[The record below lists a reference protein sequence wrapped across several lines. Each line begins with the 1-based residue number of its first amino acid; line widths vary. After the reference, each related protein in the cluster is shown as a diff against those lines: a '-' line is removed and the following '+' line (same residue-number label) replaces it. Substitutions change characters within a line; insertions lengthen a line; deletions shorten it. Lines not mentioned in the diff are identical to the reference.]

1 MFNNYLILRKL
12 VNEFNSDL
20 KGFHLFEAF
29 TQEKDQLVLSFRKP
43 GKDRDYECHVVINV
57 NPIKPFLYSRE
68 TFYRA
73 KKNSISFFTD
83 YMPAKLISVDIADYE
98 RIIRF
103 EFDLIKLFII
113 FRGPLSNIILI
124 DNNQNILS
132 FKNDTEENLEKLTA
146 ALSESVFSL
155 RLPELEIPEGTT
167 FKKSDHDGRES
178 LRNLKN
184 PTLTELLPFF
194 SKEILTE
201 ISSRDMQIDSS
212 NINSLITEILN
223 YPLAAFF
230 EKSDLDGKDDL
241 LNEIHLLPSS
251 FTNLRGSKRTLFDTV
266 NDGIKYFLSNSSK
279 LASFASLRRPLEK
292 FISGTLQQLSD
303 RLNQQKNRLSSP
315 SREEEYEK
323 IGNLLLININKIMK
337 SDESVTLEDI
347 YNNGEPLTIYL
358 KPLLTPHGNAEYYFN
373 KGKGEKKS
381 IEKSRKLYADNLSKY
396 EKFLA
401 ASEKLS
407 KANKYEELLEIKK
420 EIGMEEKEFT
430 TEENELTKKFR
441 HYIIDGKYHVYV
453 GKDSAANDLLT
464 LRFAKPNDLWFHA
477 RGYAGSHTVLRVEN
491 TKEGIPK
498 DIIKRAAS
506 IAAFYSKGK
515 TSKLVPVSYTFKKYV
530 SKRKGLE
537 VGQVMLTR
545 EQVVMVP
552 PLLPPESD
560 DN

>member
-12 VNEFNSDL
+12 INEFDTAL
-20 KGFHLFEAF
+20 KGLHLFEAF
-29 TQEKDQLVLSFRKP
+29 TQEKNQLVLSFRKP
-43 GKDRDYECHVVINV
+43 GKDLLPECHIVVNV
-57 NPIKPFLYSRE
+57 NPVKPFLYSRE
-68 TFYRA
+68 TYFRA

-83 YMPAKLISVDIADYE
+83 YLPAKLINVDIADYE

-103 EFDLIKLFII
+103 DFDLIKLYII
-113 FRGPLSNIILI
+113 FHGPLSNIILI
-124 DNNQNILS
+124 DNNRNILS
-132 FKNDTEENLEKLTA
+132 FKNDTEENYNKLTA
-146 ALSESVFSL
+146 AVSASRFSL
-155 RLPELEIPEGTT
+155 LLPGVEIP
-167 FKKSDHDGRES
+167 DGITRES

-194 SKEILTE
+194 SKEIMTE
-201 ISSRDMQIDSS
+201 ISARDMKFDSAH
-212 NINSLITEILN
+212 INSLITEVLN
-223 YPLAAFF
+223 YPLAAI
-230 EKSDLDGKDDL
+230 KDEL
-241 LNEIHLLPSS
+241 LNKIHLLPSS
-251 FTNLRGSKRTLFDTV
+251 FTKLRESKFEKSDPDGIVLFDTV
-266 NDGIKYFLSNSSK
+266 NDGIKYYLSNSSK
-279 LASFASLRRPLEK
+279 LASFASLHRRLEK
-292 FISGTLQQLSD
+292 FISGTLHQLSD

-337 SDESVTLEDI
+337 SDESVILEDI
-347 YNNGEPLTIYL
+347 YNNGEPLTIPL
-358 KPLLTPHGNAEYYFN
+358 KPLLTPQGNAEYYFN

-381 IEKSRKLYADNLSKY
+381 IEKSRKLYADNLTKY
-396 EKFLA
+396 DRFLT

-407 KANKYEELLEIKK
+407 NANKYEELLEIKK
-420 EIGMEEKEFT
+420 EIGMEEKEYT

-498 DIIKRAAS
+498 DIIKKAAS

-552 PLLPPESD
+552 PLLPSGTDE
-560 DN
+560 N